1 VSHGWEEP
9 TDFAWANA
17 IEALVGVGELGAA
30 RCYLELYEDR
40 AERSASPWALATAAR
55 CGGLVAAAEGDPGTA
70 LGALDRALI
79 EHERMRCPFE
89 RGRTLLVL
97 GSVRRRVR
105 DKRGA
110 RDAFEEALA
119 TFDELGASLW
129 TQRAR
134 NDLGRI
140 SGRRPSSGG
149 LTAMEERVAS
159 LAARGLAN
167 KEIAAALYIS
177 SHTVEAHLSRAYRK
191 LGIRSRAGLAGRLPQ
206 SDGP

>member
-1 VSHGWEEP
+1 
-9 TDFAWANA
+9 
-17 IEALVGVGELGAA
+17 
-30 RCYLELYEDR
+30 
-40 AERSASPWALATAAR
+40 
-55 CGGLVAAAEGDPGTA
+55 

-79 EHERMRCPFE
+79 EHEQMRCPFE

-97 GSVRRRVR
+97 GSIRRRAR
-105 DKRGA
+105 EKRGA
-110 RDAFEEALA
+110 RDALEEALA
-119 TFDELGASLW
+119 TFAELGASLW

-134 NDLGRI
+134 NELERI

-206 SDGP
+206 SDEP